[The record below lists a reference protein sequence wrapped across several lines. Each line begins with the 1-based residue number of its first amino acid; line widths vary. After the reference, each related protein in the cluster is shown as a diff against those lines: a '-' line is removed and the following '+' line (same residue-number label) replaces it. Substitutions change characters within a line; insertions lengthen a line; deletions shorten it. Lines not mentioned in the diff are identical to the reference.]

1 MQKIRYVRWQ
11 DGNIWL
17 GYLEEYPDYLTQ
29 GSSLEDLE
37 DHLRDLHQDL
47 TGGGMACIR
56 GVAELQV
63 P

>member
-47 TGGGMACIR
+47 TGGGMTYIR
-56 GVAELQV
+56 TVAELQV